1 MSDTSMGWAFSTRV
15 LVFTWTV
22 DSPSLA
28 HLALCENLSHA
39 PGGYTFSLQSGE
51 KKWCLKIQVILFHAF
66 ERIYQNNTK
75 TFDREAW
82 MEISTSFGNLR
93 SQVRLISGIG
103 SISSDPAS
111 LCQQIKIITS
121 HIKCLMKMIKI
132 NKRWAL

>member
-51 KKWCLKIQVILFHAF
+51 KKCTWEEMMSKDTG
-66 ERIYQNNTK
+66 Y
-75 TFDREAW
+75 TFSCFW
-82 MEISTSFGNLR
+82 KNIS
-93 SQVRLISGIG
+93 
-103 SISSDPAS
+103 
-111 LCQQIKIITS
+111 K
-121 HIKCLMKMIKI
+121 
-132 NKRWAL
+132 